1 MLAPD
6 TTEGVAGAPTFGT
19 IMLIKHL
26 SNPKG
31 RQEPGNSVPSDRP
44 RATSGPCSVHSRRS
58 RCAPI
63 PPPCRSKRV
72 RQGPLLPS
80 IFCRAGSF
88 ASSDG
93 QKLPVVTG
101 DARLQ
106 RRSPSGPSQHCSTGN
121 ARFSSWQT
129 RRKAKR
135 AMPRSPCQPPIPAL
149 PGHRWHPCRMH
160 IFLSAEK
167 YFMA

>member
-106 RRSPSGPSQHCSTGN
+106 RDRHPVLRNT
-121 ARFSSWQT
+121 AR
-129 RRKAKR
+129 R
-135 AMPRSPCQPPIPAL
+135 AMHAFHLGKLGVKRSERCRARHVSRRYLLCQVTGGVL
-149 PGHRWHPCRMH
+149 
-160 IFLSAEK
+160 AECTS
-167 YFMA
+167 F